1 MQRSY
6 PGFTEFRCPS
16 DAAATAIDLILVLVF
31 GKLADILAEPNHG
44 VFDFFRPGV
53 AKTQADEILIATAWR
68 EDVAGRNADAGING
82 GVEQLLCVD
91 N

>member
-16 DAAATAIDLILVLVF
+16 DAAATAIDLVLVLVF
-31 GKLADILAEPNHG
+31 GKLADMRAEPNHG
-44 VFDFFRPGV
+44 VFNFFRPGV
-53 AKTQADEILIATAWR
+53 AETQADEIFIATAWR
-68 EDVAGRNADAGING
+68 EDVAGRDADASING
-82 GVEQLLCVD
+82 GVEQLLRVY